1 MKSLEKFKKGK
12 SKNFTKQNMEK
23 KFWGIS
29 CEKSWFYAKK
39 SDFFQMQREARKLLG
54 YFVLLVILIRLDK
67 NADILFSAEHAFL
80 E

>member
-1 MKSLEKFKKGK
+1 
-12 SKNFTKQNMEK
+12 
-23 KFWGIS
+23 
-29 CEKSWFYAKK
+29 
-39 SDFFQMQREARKLLG
+39 MQREARKLLG